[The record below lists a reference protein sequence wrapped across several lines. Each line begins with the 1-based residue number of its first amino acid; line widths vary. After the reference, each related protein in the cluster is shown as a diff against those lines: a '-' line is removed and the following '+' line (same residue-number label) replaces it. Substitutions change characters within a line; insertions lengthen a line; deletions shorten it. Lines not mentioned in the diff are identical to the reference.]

1 MNLTTGW
8 HPPPQEDGR
17 VFPTG
22 GMGGGVVP
30 PPVENLLIPPTTEKI
45 PTSRL
50 FPHQILIP
58 TSPTKS

>member
-22 GMGGGVVP
+22 GMGGVVP